1 LPFGSDSHLNSRHKA
16 SGMANDFT
24 QSQID
29 EKLKG
34 SKAHYK
40 VERES
45 VRNIFWHS
53 RRLPLMTEILSTR
66 RVWDM

>member
-1 LPFGSDSHLNSRHKA
+1 
-16 SGMANDFT
+16 MANDFT

-45 VRNIFWHS
+45 MRNIFWHS
-53 RRLPLMTEILSTR
+53 RRLPLMTEILSAR